1 MSDTENTK
9 HEEDD
14 PMTSRADEP
23 VDTGAEMGNKE
34 ASAAL
39 DDMVRLLS
47 AEVCE
52 CSFPGS

>member
-23 VDTGAEMGNKE
+23 VDEDAEMGNKE